1 MINCLKMRY
10 FYLPAV
16 CFFSALLVS
25 CSAKNEPKKLF
36 SLPKP
41 LKEVSGITVSN
52 HSLWAI
58 ADSGNKNQIF
68 QLTEEGKIAKELTIT
83 NAVNID
89 WEDLTSDTQ
98 GNLYIGDF
106 GNNDNIRKDLCI
118 YAISN
123 DSLEKSETNSVAK
136 IRFSYPEQK
145 DFPPV
150 KTELKYDAE
159 AFIVFKNH
167 FYIFTKNRS
176 KNFDGTTLLYRVP
189 MTAGNHQATLIGSFV
204 TDKKYNSGVITG
216 AAISPDQQRI
226 AILSHQKVWVFE
238 AFKNDNFFSGKITE
252 VDLNHH
258 SQKEALTFK
267 DNATIW
273 IADEKVKKSGGNVY
287 QFELKP

>member
-1 MINCLKMRY
+1 MRH

-16 CFFSALLVS
+16 CFFSAFLVS

-68 QLTEEGKIAKELTIT
+68 QLTDEGKTAKELTIT
-83 NAVNID
+83 DATNID

-118 YAISN
+118 YAISK
-123 DSLEKSETNSVAK
+123 DSLGKSETNSVAK

-145 DFPPV
+145 DFPPL

-189 MTAGNHQATLIGSFV
+189 MTAGKHQATLIGSFV

-238 AFKNDNFFSGKITE
+238 AFKDDDFFSGKITE
-252 VDLNHH
+252 VNLNHH
-258 SQKEALTFK
+258 SQKEAITFK
-267 DNATIW
+267 DNTTIW